1 MSALSVK
8 KSLIGSSILVGVLL
22 LSGNLLVWRGNQSLN
37 AAALE
42 AARVEHGMLAFK
54 DARFHVVQIQQFLT
68 DASAVGVADF
78 TEAGKEKTAALGE
91 LSNLE
96 QLLPEKRDDIGQLR
110 AGIDR
115 LYTTGERMVHAYI
128 DQGREAGN
136 ALMKG
141 ENGFDGA
148 TEGLTRQLDA
158 LAIDLHR
165 QSEVSEQ
172 AQHDTRGAMTWT
184 SAGVAGMALVVM
196 LLANFFLY
204 RVLMRLLGGEPA
216 YAGQVA
222 RHIAGGDLTRSV
234 EVPSGDSASLL
245 ANIAAMQEGLRE
257 TVQRIRDGSQ
267 AVLNAAQRLNTESDR
282 VVDSSRRQSDA
293 AAAMSASVEEMTT
306 SIAQVADFSHNVSSR
321 AGTSGDVAAQ
331 GGREVQAV
339 AEDISRVAESVN
351 QASQVIGALG
361 EESRRI
367 TAIVD
372 TIRDIAEQTN
382 LLALNAAIEAAR
394 AGEQGRGFAVVAD
407 EVRMLAERTSK
418 ATREI
423 AQTIGAMRQ
432 DTQEVVAAIG
442 ASAETAN
449 QGAEEARAAAL
460 LLDDIHHQVGETR
473 DRIGAI
479 AEATRQQA
487 LASQDAT
494 AHLNHI
500 AGNIADNHATA
511 RQTLELAER
520 LGRMAGNLKEVGT
533 VLKLGEGGK
542 KALAIHGRMP
552 GLARQTAEA
561 VGKAMEQAI
570 AMGRISEEKLFARD
584 YQPIADTRPQK
595 YHTPSDRLLDEILP
609 RIQEPLLDGYT
620 AVTYAITAD
629 GNGYVPTHNRRFSL
643 PLTGDEKTDLLGNR
657 TKRIFDD
664 PVGKRVGTHELPFL
678 LQTYRRDTGEIM
690 HDVSA
695 PIHVHGRHWGGFRI
709 GYRTEVD

>member
-158 LAIDLHR
+158 LAIQLH
-165 QSEVSEQ
+165 QASEISEQ
-172 AQHDTRGAMTWT
+172 AQRDTRGTMTWT

-234 EVPSGDSASLL
+234 DVPSGDSASLL

-306 SIAQVADFSHNVSSR
+306 SIAQVADFSHNVSAR

-372 TIRDIAEQTN
+372 TIRDIADQTN

-407 EVRMLAERTSK
+407 EVRKLAEKSAGAASEIDAVTVAVEKHSLAVQTAVEEGTRSLQASESHLEGL
-418 ATREI
+418 AT
-423 AQTIGAMRQ
+423 
-432 DTQEVVAAIG
+432 V
-442 ASAETAN
+442 
-449 QGAEEARAAAL
+449 L
-460 LLDDIHHQVGETR
+460 
-473 DRIGAI
+473 
-479 AEATRQQA
+479 AEATQA
-487 LASQDAT
+487 VDQTESGV
-494 AHLNHI
+494 NHI
-500 AGNIADNHATA
+500 TESVAEQRVASESIGSDVERVAQMAEQNH
-511 RQTLELAER
+511 Q
-520 LGRMAGNLKEVGT
+520 
-533 VLKLGEGGK
+533 
-542 KALAIHGRMP
+542 
-552 GLARQTAEA
+552 A
-561 VGKAMEQAI
+561 V
-570 AMGRISEEKLFARD
+570 
-584 YQPIADTRPQK
+584 
-595 YHTPSDRLLDEILP
+595 DRLFEETRELTRLSGQLQA
-609 RIQEPLLDGYT
+609 RID
-620 AVTYAITAD
+620 
-629 GNGYVPTHNRRFSL
+629 RF
-643 PLTGDEKTDLLGNR
+643 
-657 TKRIFDD
+657 
-664 PVGKRVGTHELPFL
+664 RV
-678 LQTYRRDTGEIM
+678 
-690 HDVSA
+690 
-695 PIHVHGRHWGGFRI
+695 
-709 GYRTEVD
+709 

>member
-1 MSALSVK
+1 MKQLSRSILIAYGLGLSCLILSV
-8 KSLIGSSILVGVLL
+8 G
-22 LSGNLLVWRGNQSLN
+22 
-37 AAALE
+37 ALE
-42 AARVEHGMLAFK
+42 TLKTFLPDSPWLVRSLWLLPALALAGALAWFQAVQVRQLRSLKGMVTRVRVEGDL
-54 DARFHVVQIQQFLT
+54 DIRSGL
-68 DASAVGVADF
+68 DPRG
-78 TEAGKEKTAALGE
+78 EAGE
-91 LSNLE
+91 
-96 QLLPEKRDDIGQLR
+96 
-110 AGIDR
+110 
-115 LYTTGERMVHAYI
+115 
-128 DQGREAGN
+128 
-136 ALMKG
+136 
-141 ENGFDGA
+141 
-148 TEGLTRQLDA
+148 
-158 LAIDLHR
+158 
-165 QSEVSEQ
+165 
-172 AQHDTRGAMTWT
+172 
-184 SAGVAGMALVVM
+184 
-196 LLANFFLY
+196 
-204 RVLMRLLGGEPA
+204 LGGELNA
-216 YAGQVA
+216 MLINLQGIVSQVYFNAHELSGAAESVSRNAQHVDEESARQAGETEATAATMEELSASIGQVA
-222 RHIAGGDLTRSV
+222 GHAEEASRLAIRASDMSGEGGRMVGGAAARISQIADSV
-234 EVPSGDSASLL
+234 SASATL
-245 ANIAAMQEGLRE
+245 
-257 TVQRIRDGSQ
+257 V
-267 AVLNAAQRLNTESDR
+267 
-282 VVDSSRRQSDA
+282 
-293 AAAMSASVEEMTT
+293 
-306 SIAQVADFSHNVSSR
+306 
-321 AGTSGDVAAQ
+321 
-331 GGREVQAV
+331 GR
-339 AEDISRVAESVN
+339 
-351 QASQVIGALG
+351 LG
-361 EESRRI
+361 ERSQEVGKVIKLIS
-367 TAIVD
+367 
-372 TIRDIAEQTN
+372 DIAEQTN

-609 RIQEPLLDGYT
+609 RIQEPLLEGYT
-620 AVTYAITAD
+620 AVAYAITAD